1 MNFARERIGGPLRL
15 LSVAALALGS
25 VSIAVAADW
34 PVFKPGQWR
43 FERTMQGSEPVPQKV
58 STTECQDPTADQ
70 KAQRD
75 MLAKAGCKF
84 SPLAQSGRTYR
95 YTADCKMGNMTS
107 SSASVLEVD
116 GPEAFTI
123 TVESTVD
130 GSKSR
135 EVLRARR
142 VGDCKP

>member
-15 LSVAALALGS
+15 LSVAALAFGS
-25 VSIAVAADW
+25 ISIAVAADW

-58 STTECQDPTADQ
+58 STTECQDPAADQ

>member
-1 MNFARERIGGPLRL
+1 MNFARECIGGPLRL

-25 VSIAVAADW
+25 VSIALAADW
-34 PVFKPGQWR
+34 PAFKPGQWR
-43 FERTMQGSEPVPQKV
+43 FERTMDGTGPTPQKI
-58 STTECQDPTADQ
+58 SKTECVDPTADQ

-116 GPEAFTI
+116 SPEAFTI

>member
-25 VSIAVAADW
+25 ISIAVAADW

-58 STTECQDPTADQ
+58 STTECVDPTADQ

-116 GPEAFTI
+116 SPEAFTI

>member
-1 MNFARERIGGPLRL
+1 MNFARECIGGPLRL

-25 VSIAVAADW
+25 VSIAVATDW
-34 PVFKPGQWR
+34 PAFKPGQWR
-43 FERTMQGSEPVPQKV
+43 FERTMDGTGPTPQKI
-58 STTECQDPTADQ
+58 SKTECVDPTADQ

>member
-1 MNFARERIGGPLRL
+1 MTLARERIDGPLWL

-34 PVFKPGQWR
+34 PAFKPGQWR
-43 FERTMQGSEPVPQKV
+43 FERTMQGSEPAPQNV
-58 STTECQDPTADQ
+58 STTECLDPAADQ

-84 SPLAQSGRTYR
+84 SPLVQSGRTYR
-95 YTADCKMGNMTS
+95 YTADCKMGKMTS
-107 SSASVLEVD
+107 TSASVLEVESA
-116 GPEAFTI
+116 EAFTI

>member
-1 MNFARERIGGPLRL
+1 MTLARERIGGPLRL

-25 VSIAVAADW
+25 ISIAAAADW

-43 FERTMQGSEPVPQKV
+43 FERTMQGSEPAPQKV
-58 STTECQDPTADQ
+58 STTECLDPTADQ

-75 MLAKAGCKF
+75 MLAKAGCRL
-84 SPLAQSGRTYR
+84 SPPAQSGKTYR

-107 SSASVLEVD
+107 TSASVLEVESA
-116 GPEAFTI
+116 EAFTI

>member
-1 MNFARERIGGPLRL
+1 MTRTTSLAVGPLRS
-15 LSVAALALGS
+15 LSLAMLALGS
-25 VSIAVAADW
+25 VSIAAAEDW
-34 PVFKPGQWR
+34 PAFKPGQWR
-43 FERTMQGSEPVPQKV
+43 FERTMEGTGPTPQKI
-58 STTECQDPTADQ
+58 SKTECVDPTADQ

-75 MLAKAGCKF
+75 MLAKAGCRF

-95 YTADCKMGNMTS
+95 YTADCKMGKMTS
-107 SSASVLEVD
+107 TSASVLEVESA
-116 GPEAFTI
+116 EAFTI

-142 VGDCKP
+142 VGDCQP